1 MMVAKDRPVVIV
13 GGGISGLSLALLLAE
28 AGVETVVIEKED
40 RLGGLARSFTY
51 DDFTFDIGPHRFHT
65 YLPEVE
71 KFIRDVL
78 DRHALEINRSSKLQ
92 FQGRFYPWP
101 LHPSRS
107 LFRFPP
113 GVALGAIRD
122 MLIGFPRHETE
133 SFRDQIIHMYGET
146 LYRHFF
152 EGYSTKFLGIPPEAT
167 HRDWAKTGVDRAIID
182 ARMQIQS
189 LWALAWTILTT
200 WKKPEMAFLYPQGGC
215 EQFVVNIRKRL
226 ESLGCLML
234 CGSEVDEL
242 GVAGDRVHSV
252 VVGDRT
258 IEPSEVVWTGT
269 IQSLSERLGLDR
281 PDLNYLALLCYNV
294 MLEEG
299 RPFDFQWCYHGSTDA
314 IFSRVSAPASFDASN
329 TPRGKRSLCVE
340 VTCGVQNGV
349 YDQPEAHLNRVIED
363 MQHEKLLMSGSEVID
378 VKIER
383 VPWAYPIYDLGYR
396 DKLGAFEEQ
405 AGMYEN
411 LMLAGRLGKFW
422 YNNMDH
428 CIEAA
433 FPIRDQ
439 ILARLKRSPQRSA

>member
-1 MMVAKDRPVVIV
+1 MTVAQDRPVVIV
-13 GGGISGLSLALLLAE
+13 GGGISGLSIAWLLAE
-28 AGVETVVIEKED
+28 AGVETVVIEKEE

-65 YLPEVE
+65 YRPEVE
-71 KFIRDVL
+71 AFIRDVL
-78 DRHALEINRSSKLQ
+78 ASHALEINRNSKLQ
-92 FQGRFYPWP
+92 FRGRFYPWP

-113 GVALGAIRD
+113 GMALGVLRD
-122 MLIGFPRHETE
+122 MLVGFPRHESE

-152 EGYSTKFLGIPPEAT
+152 EGYSTKFLGISPEVT

-182 ARMQIQS
+182 SRMQIES

-200 WKKPEMAFLYPQGGC
+200 WRKPEMTFLYPQGGC
-215 EQFVVNIRKRL
+215 EQFVVNLRKRL

-234 CGSEVDEL
+234 CGSEVEAL
-242 GVAGDRVHSV
+242 EVSGGQIESV

-258 IEPSEVVWTGT
+258 IEPSVLVWTGT
-269 IQSLSERLGLDR
+269 IESLSDGLGLDR

-294 MLEEG
+294 MLDDG
-299 RPFDFQWCYHGSTDA
+299 CPFDFQWCYHGSADA
-314 IFSRVSAPASFDASN
+314 IFSRVSAPASFDPSN
-329 TPRGKRSLCVE
+329 TPPGKRSLCVE
-340 VTCGVQNGV
+340 VTCGVKNGV
-349 YDQPEAHLNRVIED
+349 YDEPEVHLDRVIED
-363 MQHEKLLMSGSEVID
+363 RQKEKLLTTGGEVIGT
-378 VKIER
+378 KIER

-396 DKLGAFEEQ
+396 EKLGAFEQ
-405 AGMYEN
+405 QVADVDN
-411 LMLAGRLGKFW
+411 LLMAGRLGKFW

-439 ILARLKRSPQRSA
+439 ILTRLKRPPQRSA